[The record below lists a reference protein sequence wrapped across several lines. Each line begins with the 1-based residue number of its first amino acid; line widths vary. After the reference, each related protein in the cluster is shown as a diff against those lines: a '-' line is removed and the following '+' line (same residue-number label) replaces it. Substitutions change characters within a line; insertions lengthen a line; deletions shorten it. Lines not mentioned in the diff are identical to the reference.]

1 MPVLCRNCGYLL
13 LLARLLCRFVHA
25 EPHPY
30 PSSIE
35 RIEGQHA
42 AARLAWQRRPST
54 LARWSFVIYA
64 LLVIDASLYPFVGW
78 IDIGVG
84 PFDYLDAPWPRHAL
98 EFDMVVNLLG
108 YLPLGFFGVAALY
121 PRLRNGPA
129 ALLVVLYAALTSA
142 CLEAL
147 QTYLPTRVAS
157 KVDLITNVT
166 GAVAGIAIGLVVTE
180 ALLDRGR
187 LRQLRL
193 IWFERHATR
202 ALMVG
207 VLWFGAILFPQ
218 RYAFGCGALLDEL
231 AVQWPAAFDLQ
242 SGFAELWPS
251 TPAWFESVDAL
262 VTAGYLLAA
271 MLLFL
276 DAARSMAPR
285 VLLIV
290 LFVAATL
297 LSKTMGA
304 GLTYASS
311 QPMVWITPGS
321 IAGCSIAAML
331 AIVLLAT
338 GRTTRR
344 RIAMLA
350 LLGALL
356 LTNAGPENPYFEAAS
371 RSWQRGRLLNFYGI
385 ALGLSSIWPLFSLL
399 LFAWPA
405 ARAREVRGPD

>member
-1 MPVLCRNCGYLL
+1 MALLCRNWLCLSL
-13 LLARLLCRFVHA
+13 HARLSWQFVHS

-30 PSSIE
+30 PRSIE
-35 RIEGQHA
+35 RVAGQHA
-42 AARLAWQRRPST
+42 ASRLAWQRRPST
-54 LARWSFVIYA
+54 LARWSFVVYA

-84 PFDYLDAPWPRHAL
+84 PFDYLEAPWPPHPL

-121 PRLRNGPA
+121 PRLRNGAA
-129 ALLVVLYAALTSA
+129 ALLVVLYAAVTSA

-147 QTYLPTRVAS
+147 QTFLPTRVAS
-157 KVDLITNVT
+157 KVDLITNVS
-166 GAVAGIAIGLVVTE
+166 GALAGIALGLVVTE

-193 IWFERHATR
+193 SWFERHATR
-202 ALMVG
+202 ALIVA

-242 SGFAELWPS
+242 SSFAELWPA
-251 TPAWFESVDAL
+251 TPGWFESVDAL
-262 VTAGYLLAA
+262 VAGSYLLAA
-271 MLLFL
+271 ILLFL
-276 DAARSMAPR
+276 DAARGMAPR
-285 VLLIV
+285 VLLVV
-290 LFVAATL
+290 LFMAGTL
-297 LSKTMGA
+297 LAKTLGA

-311 QPMVWITPGS
+311 QPFAWITPGS
-321 IAGCSIAAML
+321 IAGCSLAAML
-331 AIVLLAT
+331 AIMLLAT

-350 LLGALL
+350 LVMALL
-356 LTNAGPENPYFEAAS
+356 LTNAGPENPYFEVAS

-385 ALGLSSIWPLFSLL
+385 ALGLSSIWPLLSLA

-405 ARAREVRGPD
+405 GRARKVRAPA